1 MAGIMLGIPEGFMD
15 SVSFPSS
22 LVWNLDV
29 WSLPVGSIHVTYLF
43 VAYMFEAYL
52 YCKQLSQVSV
62 QVMYDE
68 STLTVEAYNQLLME
82 TRCVSSKVMEEI
94 AGLRA
99 TLTARKK
106 QASAAARSSAS
117 SAMEF

>member
-1 MAGIMLGIPEGFMD
+1 MHI
-15 SVSFPSS
+15 
-22 LVWNLDV
+22 
-29 WSLPVGSIHVTYLF
+29 TYLF

-99 TLTARKK
+99 TLAARKK
-106 QASAAARSSAS
+106 KARASSS